1 MALPLL
7 NNDNVRIKKGG
18 AMSGSYTIF
27 ISIFLFFLI
36 IVAIYLN
43 IKRNQALNLSRES
56 REALRRIT
64 TELEP
69 LRKYQV
75 IADAH
80 AESQK
85 IKKEAR
91 KYSHDLTARADM
103 ANRKFEEY
111 SRNLK
116 LRTQLELKK
125 LKAESTAQITA
136 ETKEAQA
143 TAKDILEKAQISLD
157 NAIAESRRILNSA
170 KKRAEEIAGNALKAK
185 DKSEHF
191 EKTAK
196 AMKNVI
202 EGYGDEYLI
211 PNMSVLDELAEDWG
225 HKEAGIELKKARV
238 QTKGMIKNGIAADC
252 DYVESYRRSTAIHF
266 VLDAFNGKVD
276 TVLSKVRHNNFGKLE
291 REIKDAFNLVNGHG
305 RAFRNACILPD
316 FLEARLAELKWAVAV
331 NELKLQEREE
341 QRRIKAAIREEQ
353 KAVREFERARKKAEK
368 EERMLQKAMAKV
380 RKQLEA
386 ASQEKKAE
394 FEQQIAVL
402 QHQLE
407 EAEAKNQRALSMAQQ
422 TRQGHVYVLSNIG
435 SFGEGVF
442 KIGLTRRLEPMD
454 RVKEL
459 GDASVP
465 FGFDVHAM
473 IHSEDAPTL
482 ENELHKTF
490 QANRVNQV
498 NFRKEYFRVNIAQIR
513 QNMEA
518 LGIEGHWTMKAE
530 AREYRETLAIETA
543 NKNKEP
549 VAA

>member
-1 MALPLL
+1 
-7 NNDNVRIKKGG
+7 
-18 AMSGSYTIF
+18 
-27 ISIFLFFLI
+27 
-36 IVAIYLN
+36 
-43 IKRNQALNLSRES
+43 
-56 REALRRIT
+56 LRRIT

-136 ETKEAQA
+136 ERKEAQA
-143 TAKDILEKAQISLD
+143 TAKAIREKAQISLD

>member
-136 ETKEAQA
+136 ERKEAQA
-143 TAKDILEKAQISLD
+143 TAKAIREKAQISLD